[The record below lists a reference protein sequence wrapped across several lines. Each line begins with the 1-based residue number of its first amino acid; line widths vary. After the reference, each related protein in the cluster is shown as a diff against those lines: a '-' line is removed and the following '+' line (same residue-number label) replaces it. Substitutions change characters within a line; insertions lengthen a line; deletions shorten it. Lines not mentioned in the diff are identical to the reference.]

1 MSENQRNVFKSLLMS
16 YLSMKQNKVWSRI
29 TNIVSIVK
37 ELIYKQKI

>member
-29 TNIVSIVK
+29 TKIVSIVK
-37 ELIYKQKI
+37 ELIYKQKK